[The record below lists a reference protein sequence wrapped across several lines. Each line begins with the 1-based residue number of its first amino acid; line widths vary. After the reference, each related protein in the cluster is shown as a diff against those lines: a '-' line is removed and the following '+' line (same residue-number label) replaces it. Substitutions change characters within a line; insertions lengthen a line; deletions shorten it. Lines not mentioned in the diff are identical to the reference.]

1 MTTFVA
7 GGAAN
12 TPFGVNEF
20 LRSVKGVKREHYTFA
35 ASTLP
40 ARTIDGVAGQK
51 VLQRGVVLAKITSG
65 PESGK
70 VGPYSTDT
78 AGVTDGR
85 SSAANIV
92 GINETFLP
100 WQLMERDVE
109 VAAVYEATAVQA
121 WTLEYTLAGGAVPQ
135 SLSNATSTAMQR
147 GGAAGKGV
155 DITWK

>member
-20 LRSVKGVKREHYTFA
+20 LRSTKGVKREHYMFA

-51 VLQRGVVLAKITSG
+51 ILQRGVVLAKITSG

-70 VGPYSTDT
+70 IGPYSTDT
-78 AGVTDGR
+78 TGVTDGR

-109 VAAVYEATAVQA
+109 VAAVYDATAVQA
-121 WTLEYTLAGGAVPQ
+121 WCLEYTAAGGAVPQ
-135 SLSNATSTAMQR
+135 ALSNATATAMQR